1 MKITIEDENNKTTIT
16 TKSVVENGKQ
26 AEKININFVP
36 ELNKQDIS
44 EQTDR
49 LDALIGLHI
58 VNLLVKE

>member
-1 MKITIEDENNKTTIT
+1 MKITIEDGNNKTTIT
-16 TKSVVENGKQ
+16 TKPVVENGKQ
-26 AEKININFVP
+26 GEKININFVP
-36 ELNKQDIS
+36 EINKQDIS